1 MSVWGSFRV
10 RNRARGGGVRNNR
23 GGAQGGGKARP
34 VKEKKIPK
42 TQEELDKE
50 LDAWKSQKAEPM
62 QS

>member
-1 MSVWGSFRV
+1 M
-10 RNRARGGGVRNNR
+10 RNNR

-34 VKEKKIPK
+34 VKEKKTPK